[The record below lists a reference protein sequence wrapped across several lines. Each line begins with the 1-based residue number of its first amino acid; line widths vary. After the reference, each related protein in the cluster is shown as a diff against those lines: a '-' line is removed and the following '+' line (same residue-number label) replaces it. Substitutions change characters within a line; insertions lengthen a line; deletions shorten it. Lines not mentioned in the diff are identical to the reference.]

1 MPAMETLF
9 RPYDVAGLRLP
20 NRVVMAPMTRSRSPG
35 GVPGQDVAAYYAR
48 RARAGVGLIITEGT
62 VVDRPG
68 SSDDPNV
75 PRFWGEAALAGWAQ
89 VVAAVHAEGGRIM
102 PQLWHVGATQGR
114 RSQWA
119 PDAPVE
125 SPSGLMAPDT
135 PFGRAMSEADIEG
148 AIDAFAAAARQAAS
162 LGFDGVEIHAAH
174 GYLIDQFF
182 WAGTNR
188 RTDRYGGA
196 TLADRTRFAVEIVRA
211 IRRAVGPALPISL
224 RISQWKQQDYAA
236 RLAEGPAEFAAMLEP
251 LCDAGVDI
259 LHCSQRRFWEPA
271 FEGSDLNL
279 AGWARRLT
287 GRTAMTVG
295 SVGLAGDFITGFGG
309 EASAPTSIDQLLE
322 RLARDEFDLV
332 AVGRALL
339 ADAQW
344 LENIAMNRGDRLR
357 AFDIS
362 KLEELY

>member
-1 MPAMETLF
+1 MPAADTLF
-9 RPYDVAGLRLP
+9 RTYDVAGLRLP

-35 GVPGQDVAAYYAR
+35 GVPGPDVAAYYAR

-62 VVDRPG
+62 VVERPG
-68 SSDDPNV
+68 SGDDPNV
-75 PRFWGEAALAGWAQ
+75 PRFWGEAAMTGWAE
-89 VVAAVHAEGGRIM
+89 VVSAVHAEGGRIM

-119 PDAPVE
+119 PDAQVE
-125 SPSGLMAPDT
+125 SPSGLMSPDA
-135 PFGRAMSEADIEG
+135 PFGRAMSEGDIADTIG
-148 AIDAFAAAARQAAS
+148 AFAAAARRAAD

-196 TLADRTRFAVEIVRA
+196 TLAERTRFATEIVQA
-211 IRRAVGPALPISL
+211 IRREVGQALPISL
-224 RISQWKQQDYAA
+224 RVSQWKQQDYAA
-236 RLAEGPAEFAAMLEP
+236 RLADGPREFAAMLEP

-259 LHCSQRRFWEPA
+259 IHCSQRRFWEPA

-295 SVGLAGDFITGFGG
+295 SVGLSGDFITGFGG
-309 EASAPTSIDQLLE
+309 GTSAPTSIDQLLE

-339 ADAQW
+339 SDPHW
-344 LENIAMNRGDRLR
+344 LENIAEGRGDRLR

-362 KLEELY
+362 KLDELH

>member
-1 MPAMETLF
+1 MSAAETLF

-35 GVPGQDVAAYYAR
+35 GTPGPDVAAYYAR
-48 RARAGVGLIITEGT
+48 RAKAGVGLIITEGT
-62 VVDRPG
+62 VVERPG
-68 SSDDPNV
+68 SGDDPNV
-75 PRFWGEAALAGWAQ
+75 PRFWGEAAMAGWAE
-89 VVAAVHAEGGRIM
+89 VVRAVHAEGGRIM

-119 PDAPVE
+119 ADAQVE
-125 SPSGLMAPDT
+125 SPSGLMAPGA
-135 PFGRAMSEADIEG
+135 PFGRAMTDADI
-148 AIDAFAAAARQAAS
+148 ADTIDAFAAAARRAAD

-188 RTDRYGGA
+188 RADRYGGA
-196 TLADRTRFAVEIVRA
+196 RLAERTRFAAEIVQA
-211 IRRAVGPALPISL
+211 IRREVGAALPISL

-236 RLAEGPAEFAAMLEP
+236 RLAEEPAEFAAMLEP

-259 LHCSQRRFWEPA
+259 IHCSQRRFWEPA

-295 SVGLAGDFITGFGG
+295 SVGLSGDFITGFGG
-309 EASAPTSIDQLLE
+309 EASTPTSIDQLLE

-339 ADAQW
+339 SDPHW
-344 LENIAMNRGDRLR
+344 LETIAEGRGDQLR
-357 AFDIS
+357 AFDIR
-362 KLEELY
+362 KLDQLH